1 LKNINLSISKN
12 QKISITG
19 EAGSGKSTL
28 VQLLLRFYDPKNG
41 TVLID
46 GIDIRNINLGT
57 LRRNIGY
64 VHQDVFIFNETFKN
78 NIKYGNP
85 GASME
90 EIIKVSKISQIH
102 DYINSLPEKYDSI
115 ISENGANLSGGQ
127 KQRISI
133 ARTLL
138 LNPPILILDDSTS
151 SVDATTEKEIQN
163 SLDELVEGRTVI
175 NIAHKLNNFKKS
187 GNIIVMQTGVI
198 IESGTHDNLLGTNG
212 VYKKIYD
219 LQTSN

>member
-1 LKNINLSISKN
+1 
-12 QKISITG
+12 
-19 EAGSGKSTL
+19 
-28 VQLLLRFYDPKNG
+28 
-41 TVLID
+41 
-46 GIDIRNINLGT
+46 
-57 LRRNIGY
+57 
-64 VHQDVFIFNETFKN
+64 
-78 NIKYGNP
+78 
-85 GASME
+85 M
-90 EIIKVSKISQIH
+90 
-102 DYINSLPEKYDSI
+102 PEKYDSI

>member
-1 LKNINLSISKN
+1 
-12 QKISITG
+12 
-19 EAGSGKSTL
+19 
-28 VQLLLRFYDPKNG
+28 
-41 TVLID
+41 
-46 GIDIRNINLGT
+46 
-57 LRRNIGY
+57 
-64 VHQDVFIFNETFKN
+64 
-78 NIKYGNP
+78 
-85 GASME
+85 ME

-102 DYINSLPEKYDSI
+102 DYINSLPEKYDSL